1 MIDLFNKNRRYIS
14 REANEIIPMEIQIL
28 MWNMIDELKSKMKLD
43 YLQIFRLKKKED
55 KLIMEHEQEVPPY
68 KEQYELQ
75 VSYIFIDHDIKVY
88 IIDSGEG
95 ATLILAEE
103 Y

>member
-1 MIDLFNKNRRYIS
+1 MFNKEKRYIS
-14 REANEIIPMEIQIL
+14 RQANEIVPVEIQVL
-28 MWNMIDELKSKMKLD
+28 MWNMIDELKSKMELD

-55 KLIMEHEQEVPPY
+55 RVIIEHEQEVPPY

-75 VSYIFIDHDIKVY
+75 GSHISIDHDIKVY

>member
-1 MIDLFNKNRRYIS
+1 MIDLFNGKKYVS
-14 REANEIIPMEIQIL
+14 RQANEIVPIEIQIL
-28 MWNMIDELKSKMKLD
+28 MWSMIDELKEKIKVD

-55 KLIMEHEQEVPPY
+55 KVIIEHEQEVPPY

-75 VSYIFIDHDIKVY
+75 ENNISIEHDIKIYV
-88 IIDSGEG
+88 IDS
-95 ATLILAEE
+95 TDYSTMILAEE